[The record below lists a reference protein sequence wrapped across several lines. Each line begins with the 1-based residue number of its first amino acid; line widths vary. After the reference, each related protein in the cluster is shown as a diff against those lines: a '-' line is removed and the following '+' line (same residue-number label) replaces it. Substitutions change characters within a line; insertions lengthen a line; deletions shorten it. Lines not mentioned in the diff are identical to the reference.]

1 MSGCEVIHSTIDG
14 RSANV
19 NNTNSSKTFITYRRA
34 EETAASD
41 TLAVTD
47 ITVILGN
54 KVGAALRSQSML
66 VWCSQRE
73 YLCGLLWGWARAMI
87 LNTLAR

>member
-1 MSGCEVIHSTIDG
+1 MLYEGKERVMSGCEVIHSTIDG

-47 ITVILGN
+47 ITVILAN
-54 KVGAALRSQSML
+54 KVLFY
-66 VWCSQRE
+66 CI
-73 YLCGLLWGWARAMI
+73 GLLPALHFLCLGVKNNGVYR
-87 LNTLAR
+87 R

>member
-47 ITVILGN
+47 ITVILAN
-54 KVGAALRSQSML
+54 KVLFY
-66 VWCSQRE
+66 CI
-73 YLCGLLWGWARAMI
+73 GLLQALHFFCLGGKNNEVYWR
-87 LNTLAR
+87 